1 MIVVIDN
8 YDSFTFNLVQ
18 YFQELAV
25 EVQVYRNDC
34 ITVAEIV
41 DLNPEAVVISP
52 GPGGPADAGI
62 SVEAIVKLGDRLPIL
77 GVCLGHQAIGAA
89 FGGHVVRAE
98 RLMHGKTSR
107 IFSQGNGLFSGME
120 IPFEACRYHSLI
132 VDSDTLPDCLEVTAQ
147 TDRGEIMGLRHR
159 DKPIYGVQFHPES
172 ILTPEGKRILQNFLD
187 IADRFR
193 RKAEPSIPPMEPLR
207 SPQEGIPAGNGSHGK
222 GVSYTKL
229 FPKDY

>member
-18 YFQELAV
+18 YFQELDV
-25 EVQVYRNDC
+25 HVLVYRNDC
-34 ITVAEIV
+34 ITVEEIE

-52 GPGGPADAGI
+52 GPGGPVDAGI
-62 SVEAIVKLGDRLPIL
+62 SIEVIRILGDRLPIL

-89 FGGHVVRAE
+89 FGGHVVRAD

-132 VDSDTLPDCLEVTAQ
+132 VDPETLPECLEITAQ
-147 TDRGEIMGLRHR
+147 TDRGEIMGLKHR
-159 DKPIYGVQFHPES
+159 EKPIYGVQFHPES
-172 ILTPEGKRILQNFLD
+172 ILTPEGKRILQNFLN
-187 IADRFR
+187 IAGGFR
-193 RKAEPSIPPMEPLR
+193 RKAESSIPVVEPLPSR
-207 SPQEGIPAGNGSHGK
+207 QESTSAGNGSHGK
-222 GVSYTKL
+222 GTPYADL
-229 FPKDY
+229 FPKEL